1 MQPQMQQLLE
11 ALKKQ
16 GLTDISI
23 AHLEASRQLLIKFE
37 CEVTIQA
44 IARLTVLKYQHP
56 NLSDSDLIESHLKL
70 QQERSAS
77 TPSYG
82 SQLAQNTRD
91 DIWESLEQ
99 SGIIDQI
106 AQDLKFRLGDAIL
119 GAMVAPPDRERQ
131 TKRQNALQKI
141 AQKLNVLSR
150 KQDEAID
157 VDYRESTDDLDAI
170 IGQAL
175 AVSNPNQ
182 LQLTGEMFRGDFR
195 SLPAATEGGN
205 GAKKPQ
211 IAANGNGKG

>member
-56 NLSDSDLIESHLKL
+56 NFSDSDLIDSHVKL
-70 QQERSAS
+70 QQERAASAS
-77 TPSYG
+77 SYG

-99 SGIIDQI
+99 SGIIDEI
-106 AQDLKFRLGDAIL
+106 AQDLQFRLGDAVIA
-119 GAMVAPPDRERQ
+119 AMVAPKNQERQ
-131 TKRQNALQKI
+131 SKRQNALQKI
-141 AQKLNVLSR
+141 AQKINFLSC

-157 VDYRESTDDLDAI
+157 VDYQESTDDLDTI

-175 AVSNPNQ
+175 AASNPNQ
-182 LQLTGEMFRGDFR
+182 LQLTGDVFRGDFR
-195 SLPAATEGGN
+195 SLPATTEGGN
-205 GAKKPQ
+205 GAKKLQ
-211 IAANGNGKG
+211 SAVNGNGKG